1 MATREIV
8 GWSIADHL
16 RAELVGDALLLAIQ
30 SRKPAMGSI
39 HTTIEDRRSDASA
52 RRSVTAGGLAGGCG
66 TRGAKAV
73 LGGDYGRGVERR
85 CCSFGRRPPG
95 GRCAMVPE

>member
-8 GWSIADHL
+8 GWSIAAHL

-30 SRKPAMGSI
+30 SRKPARGSI
-39 HTTIEDRRSDASA
+39 HTPIEDRRSDSSA
-52 RRSVTAGGLAGGCG
+52 RRSLTVAGLAAGCG

-73 LGGDYGRGVERR
+73 LGGDCGRGVERR

-95 GRCAMVPE
+95 GRRAM